1 MIDRA
6 YPDPA
11 DVTRMLQQLEDGDD
25 AAMEELMPAVY
36 GELRRLARRQLS
48 GGPGRTLDTTGLVHE
63 AFLKLAGSESR
74 AWADRCHFFA
84 VAATAMRQILV
95 DHARQR
101 GASKRGGDWKQV
113 DLDHVQLDVEDQT
126 QLVVDIDDALQKL
139 SRIDARLTRVV
150 ECRFFADMNLEET
163 SVALGVNEKTVRRDW
178 IKARAW
184 LHRELTRD
192 DW

>member
-1 MIDRA
+1 MIDHA
-6 YPDPA
+6 HPDPA
-11 DVTRMLQQLEDGDD
+11 DVTRMLHRLGGGDEG
-25 AAMEELMPAVY
+25 AMEELMPAVY

-48 GGPGRTLDTTGLVHE
+48 AGGRALDTTALVHE
-63 AFLKLAGSESR
+63 AFLKLSASSSQE
-74 AWADRCHFFA
+74 WVDRCHFFA

-101 GASKRGGDWKQV
+101 GASKRGGGWKQV
-113 DLDHVQLDVEDQT
+113 DFDRVELDVEDQT
-126 QLVVDIDDALQKL
+126 QLVVDIDDALRKL
-139 SRIDARLTRVV
+139 SRIDPRLTRVV

-184 LHRELTRD
+184 LHRELARD
-192 DW
+192 PS